1 VPAERLSMRK
11 IREVLRLK
19 FEVGLANRQIAR
31 SCAINHSTVAD
42 YLRRAQASGLGCW
55 PLPDLDDTDVSAH
68 LKTDVFEQRRSYRN
82 RQTVPHQPM

>member
-1 VPAERLSMRK
+1 MRK
-11 IREVLRLK
+11 IKEVLRLK

-55 PLPDLDDTDVSAH
+55 PLPDLDETELETKLFPPASNG
-68 LKTDVFEQRRSYRN
+68 RRPATAAGSKLVR
-82 RQTVPHQPM
+82 PE